1 MPQTPKINYYTGDV
15 SADTS
20 VSKSYDVEF
29 NDSIADTRFWKARS
43 EGTQLIGSAIN
54 VFTAGDTTYG
64 KLPVVE
70 NKIAAL
76 YVGTTVIGGDDE
88 DPSRTSIIGH
98 SYITIDRIL
107 LIDIETDEVQIINR
121 QSIVDVTT
129 GTTGEEKAFKRYIT
143 RDFFEGSEVNIR
155 LIDKAVQNSLKTSH
169 RVKFNRGS
177 LMKLYEY
184 TANDLGFED
193 GVFGGY
199 NIRNNSEGT
208 IFTGSLQGP
217 GLFGYGTTT
226 AASQSLFTSSFQ
238 FVGSFPS
245 ELNDYTGDVNLSTLG
260 SQLTALTASVGSTL
274 ISSQVSNNTRS

>member
-1 MPQTPKINYYTGDV
+1 
-15 SADTS
+15 
-20 VSKSYDVEF
+20 
-29 NDSIADTRFWKARS
+29 
-43 EGTQLIGSAIN
+43 
-54 VFTAGDTTYG
+54 
-64 KLPVVE
+64 
-70 NKIAAL
+70 
-76 YVGTTVIGGDDE
+76 
-88 DPSRTSIIGH
+88 
-98 SYITIDRIL
+98 
-107 LIDIETDEVQIINR
+107 
-121 QSIVDVTT
+121 
-129 GTTGEEKAFKRYIT
+129 
-143 RDFFEGSEVNIR
+143 
-155 LIDKAVQNSLKTSH
+155 
-169 RVKFNRGS
+169 
-177 LMKLYEY
+177 MKLYEY